1 MIIRLDAKS
10 KHLEMAIEIH
20 SKNPMTN
27 SVFSD
32 KKYALNKQLQA
43 VAIGLRSELLMFL
56 INVEKE
62 MDIGK

>member
-1 MIIRLDAKS
+1 MT
-10 KHLEMAIEIH
+10 IEIR

-27 SVFSD
+27 AIFTES
-32 KKYALNKQLQA
+32 KYSLNKQLQA

-56 INVEKE
+56 INTERE